1 MESLALRISDLEE
14 SQSKGAAFL
23 LIILF
28 NLAFQRCSAAKKELF
43 ELEDKFEAAKFEKE
57 KLIQVPFHVHVAD
70 LLPLGIHRDILA
82 IRVHVKFG
90 SSLVIHVP
98 SGESPDGRACGGAAA
113 AAHAAALAAAR
124 QVIHA
129 SLLPPPHT
137 HTRTHLWCHLH
148 LRCCCQ
154 HTDAASPPQVREGR
168 HESDVGLVG
177 EGVVLVL
184 VVLQLIANVTRSR
197 WSLGSTCCDPRAKG
211 LLWG

>member
-14 SQSKGAAFL
+14 SQSNGAVFL
-23 LIILF
+23 
-28 NLAFQRCSAAKKELF
+28 QRCSAAKKELF

-57 KLIQVPFHVHVAD
+57 ILIQVPFHVHD
-70 LLPLGIHRDILA
+70 LLPLVIHRDILA
-82 IRVHVKFG
+82 TRVHFKFG
-90 SSLVIHVP
+90 SSLATHVL

-129 SLLPPPHT
+129 SLLPPPPTHT
-137 HTRTHLWCHLH
+137 HTRTHLRCHLH

-154 HTDAASPPQVREGR
+154 HTDAAFPPQVREGR
-168 HESDVGLVG
+168 HESNVGLVG
-177 EGVVLVL
+177 EGIGLVL
-184 VVLQLIANVTRSR
+184 VVLQLIANATRLR